1 MGYAISILNI
11 MYNIIINFTF
21 VKLLIIN
28 LNDFNT
34 ITSKTSI
41 I

>member
-11 MYNIIINFTF
+11 MYNIILNFTF